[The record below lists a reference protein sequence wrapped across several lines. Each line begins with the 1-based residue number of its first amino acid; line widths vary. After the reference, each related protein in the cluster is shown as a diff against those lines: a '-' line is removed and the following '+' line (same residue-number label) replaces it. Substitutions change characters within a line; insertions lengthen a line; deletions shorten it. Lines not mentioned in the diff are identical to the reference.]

1 MAEFKNPVLFAD
13 YSDPDVIR
21 VGDQFVL
28 TASSFNYVPG
38 LPILVS
44 RDLVNWELKT
54 YAITQV
60 EEDGSEG
67 IPHEDSAAIGKRFE
81 IPRHSEGVW
90 APSIRYHE
98 GLYYI
103 YYGMPDEGIYVVTAA
118 DIMGPW
124 SKPVC
129 VRPAKG
135 FIDPCPYW
143 DEDGRAYIVHAY
155 ARSRIGFKSILGIFE
170 MSPDGMKA
178 ISEDQF
184 IFDGNDPAHPAITI
198 EGPKVYK
205 RNGYYYILSPAGG
218 VTRGWQ
224 VALRSRDIHGPYE
237 IRTVMDQGNTI
248 INGPHQGGLVD
259 GVDGREWFLHF
270 QDRGLYGRICHVQPV
285 TWKNDWPVIG
295 NDADQDGNGDPV
307 YTWSMP
313 AEGYP
318 KTVLP
323 TSDAFENHQFGL
335 QWQWLG
341 NLKES
346 PFADTAYEHGL
357 ALNALNLTD
366 EAEPILWHSSNVL
379 TQKLVYPEFQMDA
392 VIDVSKLGSGNR
404 AGILMMGGQYTCLY
418 LEKKEG
424 QYHMVLAESQ
434 GDDKD
439 KQEIVKASAA
449 IAQECKT
456 IKLRMVFLRP
466 AKGSVSEHGEVII
479 SNPDAE
485 DLYFNHYDAPKPELR
500 MFYSVDEGPMTDSS
514 CRFTPSDHT
523 WVGAKTGLF
532 VTARKGAEA
541 GSAVFLSVNY
551 NEL

>member
-1 MAEFKNPVLFAD
+1 MNYKNPILFAD

-21 VGDQFVL
+21 VGTQYIL

-44 RDLVNWELKT
+44 EDLVNWELKT
-54 YAITQV
+54 YAIEQI
-60 EEDGSEG
+60 EEDGSQG
-67 IPHEDSAAIGKRFE
+67 IPHEDSDAVGRRFE

-90 APSIRYHE
+90 APAIRFHE
-98 GLYYI
+98 GTYYI
-103 YYGMPDEGIYVVTAA
+103 YYGMPDEGIYVVTAKEVC
-118 DIMGPW
+118 GPW

-143 DEDGRAYIVHAY
+143 DDDGKAYIIHAY
-155 ARSRIGFKSILGIFE
+155 ARSRIGFKSMLGLFE
-170 MSPDGMKA
+170 ISPDGMKA

-198 EGPKVYK
+198 EGPKVYR

-224 VALRSRDIHGPYE
+224 TALRSKDIHGPYE
-237 IRTVMDQGNTI
+237 LKMVMDQGSTV

-259 GVDGREWFLHF
+259 GTDGREWFLHF
-270 QDRGLYGRICHVQPV
+270 QDRGLYGRICHLQPV
-285 TWKNDWPVIG
+285 TWKEDWPVIG
-295 NDADQDGNGDPV
+295 ADEDGDGKGEPV

-313 AEGYP
+313 EESSL

-323 TSDAFENHQFGL
+323 TSDTFLNHSIGL

-341 NLKES
+341 NCRES
-346 PFADTAYEHGL
+346 PYADTAYEHGL
-357 ALNALNLTD
+357 ALRAVNLSD
-366 EAEPILWHSSNVL
+366 EAEPVLWHSSNVL
-379 TQKLVYPEFQMDA
+379 TQKLVMPEFTFDA
-392 VIDVSKLGSGNR
+392 EADVSKLCDGNR

-418 LEKKEG
+418 VEKEAG
-424 QYHMVLAESQ
+424 SYRMVLAESTGEDQ
-434 GDDKD
+434 TKTERVLASV
-439 KQEIVKASAA
+439 QLPEECRMVKF
-449 IAQECKT
+449 
-456 IKLRMVFLRP
+456 RMVFVRP
-466 AKGSVSEHGEVII
+466 DRAAVSPHGDVQII
-479 SNPDAE
+479 NPDAE
-485 DLYFNHYDAPKPELR
+485 DLYYSSYDAEKPELR
-500 MFYSVDEGPMTDSS
+500 MYYGVNGGPMTDST

-532 VTARKGAEA
+532 ATAKRNAEE
-541 GSAVFLSVNY
+541 GSAVFLSVTIS
-551 NEL
+551 EL